1 MISYKI
7 VDEVERINQKIR
19 FESEESKNWKGE
31 SAGPL
36 IQKIKFRVNKN
47 FIQGKRVV
55 FIYKSISVEM
65 IKKILKELEST
76 FISEVEYAL
85 KSDVDIVVSKK
96 FGTMKQK
103 ELSISEE

>member
-1 MISYKI
+1 MVVLLFNKK
-7 VDEVERINQKIR
+7 VTHTK
-19 FESEESKNWKGE
+19 
-31 SAGPL
+31 
-36 IQKIKFRVNKN
+36 QKIKFRVNKN